1 MIAGR
6 GKGKSTM
13 VSHILDEMNVDS
25 ADRPATGSSETT
37 MFQCPYKIKDQM
49 FLWDM
54 PGLGGNH
61 RFL

>member
-1 MIAGR
+1 
-6 GKGKSTM
+6 M